1 MRARTRMPGWLAAV
15 TGTAV
20 LIAVWWIFSATVF
33 TPAAGTDYT
42 PVPSPAAVLSTLLAD
57 GPAAYWSVFA
67 VTLREAAVGYVWGNG
82 IALVL
87 AASVLLLPRLEPIVM
102 QIAVVSY
109 CLPVV
114 AVGGIA
120 IVTLGGAK
128 QPGDASATAIFLA
141 ALAVFF
147 TTVVGAVLGFTAADR
162 ASLDVVRVYGGSRFT
177 QLRKVR
183 LIAAVPAV
191 LNALQIAVPSA
202 FLGAVLGEY
211 MGAIDRGVG
220 ITLIRLQGNLDS
232 TRVWV
237 VFLLCA
243 LIALAGYALVGLL
256 ARLVTPWISGRAAAG
271 TGARR

>member
-15 TGTAV
+15 VGTVV
-20 LIAVWWIFSATVF
+20 LIAAWWLFSATVF
-33 TPAAGTDYT
+33 TPAEGTDYT
-42 PVPSPAAVLSTLLAD
+42 PVPSPWVVLTTLVSD
-57 GPAAYWSVFA
+57 GPAAYWSVFG
-67 VTLREAAVGYVWGNG
+67 VTVREAAIGYAWGNG
-82 IALVL
+82 IALLL

-128 QPGDASATAIFLA
+128 QPGDASSTAIFLA

-183 LIAAVPAV
+183 LIAALPSI

-256 ARLVTPWISGRAAAG
+256 SRLVAPWVSGRS
-271 TGARR
+271 TGGRR

>member
-1 MRARTRMPGWLAAV
+1 MRSRSALPGWVSALI
-15 TGTAV
+15 GTAV
-20 LIAVWWIFSATVF
+20 LIGAWWLFSATIF
-33 TPAAGTDYT
+33 TPAPGTTYT
-42 PVPSPAAVLSTLLAD
+42 PVPSPWAVLTTLVSD
-57 GPAAYWSVFA
+57 GLAAYWSIFS
-67 VTLREAAVGYVWGNG
+67 VTIHEAMVGYAWGNG

-87 AASVLLLPRLEPIVM
+87 AASVLLLPKVEPVVL

-128 QPGDASATAIFLA
+128 QPGDPSSTAIFLA

-147 TTVVGAVLGFTAADR
+147 TTVVGALLGFKAADR

-183 LIAAVPAV
+183 LIAALPSI

-220 ITLIRLQGNLDS
+220 ITLIKLQGNLDS

-243 LIALAGYALVGLL
+243 LVALVGYGLVGLL
-256 ARLVTPWISGRAAAG
+256 SRAVTPWVSGKA
-271 TGARR
+271 ARR